1 MPSSQV
7 IDPTELNLSSDELSL
22 LRQGQSALAHGGNG
36 SSSSRAASRAS
47 SQGMFLL
54 DHGSLAALEIY
65 FERVM
70 NHIAQQMDYLSE
82 QSQVATQMMY
92 DETGQMIVDADAE
105 IERFKKINSQIDEL
119 ELDFDRIGHIREIVR
134 DIRQRLEEAEFEMD
148 RSGSSHS
155 HSHSHGHGH
164 GHGHSSSSRR
174 REGHRDGHSSRRHR
188 H

>member
-1 MPSSQV
+1 M
-7 IDPTELNLSSDELSL
+7 
-22 LRQGQSALAHGGNG
+22 RQGQSALAHGGNG

-54 DHGSLAALEIY
+54 DHSSLAALEVY

-119 ELDFDRIGHIREIVR
+119 ELDFDRIGHIHEIVR
-134 DIRQRLEEAEFEMD
+134 DIRQRLEEAERELD
-148 RSGSSHS
+148 RSGGHS
-155 HSHSHGHGH
+155 HSHS
-164 GHGHSSSSRR
+164 HSSSSRR
-174 REGHRDGHSSRRHR
+174 REGHRDSHSSRRHR

>member
-7 IDPTELNLSSDELSL
+7 IDPTQLNLSNEELTL
-22 LRQGQSALAHGGNG
+22 LRQGQSALAHGGSG

-54 DHGSLAALEIY
+54 DHSSLAALEVY

-105 IERFKKINSQIDEL
+105 IERFTKINNQIDEL

-134 DIRQRLEEAEFEMD
+134 DIRQRLEEAEHELD
-148 RSGSSHS
+148 HSSSSHS
-155 HSHSHGHGH
+155 RSHGHGH
-164 GHGHSSSSRR
+164 SHSSSSRHR
-174 REGHRDGHSSRRHR
+174 DRHREGHSSSRRHR